1 MNKNQKAFEGYQK
14 QAVED
19 ILRRRISM
27 DVFAEARLRADKLS
41 AGTMQKRIELIAAQA
56 R

>member
-14 QAVED
+14 QAVEK
-19 ILRRRISM
+19 ILRYQIS
-27 DVFAEARLRADKLS
+27 AETYQQACTRAGALS
-41 AGTMQKRIELIAAQA
+41 ASNMQQRIEQIAHSV